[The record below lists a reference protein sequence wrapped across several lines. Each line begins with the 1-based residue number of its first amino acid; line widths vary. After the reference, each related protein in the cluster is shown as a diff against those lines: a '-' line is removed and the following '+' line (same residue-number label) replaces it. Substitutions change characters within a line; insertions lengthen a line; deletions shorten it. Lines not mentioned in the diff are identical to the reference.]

1 MAKLRVLY
9 LGQKPIGRSCF
20 DRLLARRNAIEIA
33 GVVSNTT
40 VENWWRDRSIAD
52 ACLQV
57 RIPLISNHQRDS
69 SGVRAIIEDR
79 RVDVLLSVQHPW
91 ILPEE
96 LLEAVGGRAFNLHL
110 AKLPEYK
117 GWHACSHAL
126 LNGDASFTSTI
137 HWMVPEVDSGSVA
150 YEESFPIAPR
160 DTARS
165 LYTRAEAAGLRL
177 FEQLLEELIS
187 GRLPPQHLP
196 TGAGRFYGRTELDPL
211 RGLHPRADPALL
223 DLRARAFFFPPFE
236 PAFIRWHDQKIY
248 LLPQEG
254 RSGDARCSW

>member
-1 MAKLRVLY
+1 MKLRVLY

-20 DRLLARRNAIEIA
+20 DRLLAKRNAIEIA

-52 ACLQV
+52 LCLQE
-57 RIPLISNHQRDS
+57 RIPLISNQQRDS
-69 SGVRAIIEDR
+69 SGVRAMIEDR
-79 RVDVLLSVQHPW
+79 RVDVILSVQHPW
-91 ILPEE
+91 ILPAE

-137 HWMVPEVDSGSVA
+137 HWMVPEVDSGAIA

-177 FEQLLEELIS
+177 FGQLLEELIE
-187 GRLPPQHLP
+187 GRLPPQKP
-196 TGAGRFYGRTELDPL
+196 PAGAARFYNRTALDPL
-211 RGLHPRADPALL
+211 RGVDPNGEPGSL
-223 DLRARAFFFPPFE
+223 DVRARAFFFPPFE
-236 PAFIRWHDQKIY
+236 PAFIRWHDHKVY
-248 LLPQEG
+248 LLPQEA
-254 RSGDARCSW
+254 RREDARCSW